1 MAKKIKFV
9 QTNFTAGEL
18 DPRMKARIDT
28 PAYEGG
34 CLKLRNAVLTSQGS
48 AFRRPGTLFVDS
60 LSASDALNDVRLE
73 SFIFSETQEY
83 LFCFEVGKLT
93 VYEINNTTGATTKVG
108 SSVTTYTLG
117 SSTPTLP
124 ITSSNIREFTFAQQG
139 DTFII
144 CHN

>member
-18 DPRMKARIDT
+18 DPRMKARIDI

-48 AFRRPGTLFVDS
+48 AFRRPGTLFADS
-60 LSASDALNDVRLE
+60 LSASDVDNVRLE

-108 SSVTTYTLG
+108 SSSCNVERPTANFSSSPFNIDVIAACILGLGKSSGGKVT
-117 SSTPTLP
+117 
-124 ITSSNIREFTFAQQG
+124 
-139 DTFII
+139 
-144 CHN
+144 